1 MKNASYHEP
10 VMVREVIKALRVGGP
25 RGQVIDATIGTG
37 GHSLEILEN
46 GAKVLGIEID
56 PEILAMAG
64 ARLAKYQDRIKLTKG
79 NFKDIDLLVSDEF
92 RLVDGILFDLGVTNL
107 HLKDFNRGFSFSRPE
122 DELDMRL
129 DRESQGVSAADLLN
143 TLRQDHLEE
152 LFADFMDRNKAK
164 ALSKKI
170 IDRRKVSSFKLVK
183 DLVEVSGFLARKG
196 KLHPATKVFLALRIA
211 VNSEIENLT
220 IALPKAFSL
229 LREKGRLL
237 VISFHSL
244 EDRIVKGFFSEMEEK
259 KLASILTQKP
269 LVPEESEIFTNP
281 RARSAKLRVLE
292 KI

>member
-1 MKNASYHEP
+1 MKNDSYHEP
-10 VMVREVIKALRVGGP
+10 VMVREVTRALQISGP
-25 RGQVIDATIGTG
+25 RGRIIDATIGTG

-46 GAKVLGIEID
+46 GGWVLGID
-56 PEILAMAG
+56 TDKEILDIAG
-64 ARLAKYQDRIKLTKG
+64 ARLAKYKGRIKLTKG

-92 RLVDGILFDLGVTNL
+92 RLVDSVLFDLGVTNL
-107 HLKDFNRGFSFSRPE
+107 HLKDFSRGFSFSRPE

-129 DRESQGVSAADLLN
+129 DKDIQGVSAADLLN

-152 LFADFMDRNKAK
+152 LFEDLLGWNKAK
-164 ALSKKI
+164 ALSRKI
-170 IDRRKVSSFKLVK
+170 IARRKASAFKLVK

-196 KLHPATKVFLALRIA
+196 KLHPATKVFLALRMA

-229 LREKGRLL
+229 LKQSGRLL

-244 EDRIVKGFFSEMEEK
+244 EDRVVKDFFREMAEK
-259 KLASILTQKP
+259 KLASMLTEKP
-269 LVPEESEIFTNP
+269 LVPGESEIFANP
-281 RARSAKLRVLE
+281 RSRSAKLRVLE